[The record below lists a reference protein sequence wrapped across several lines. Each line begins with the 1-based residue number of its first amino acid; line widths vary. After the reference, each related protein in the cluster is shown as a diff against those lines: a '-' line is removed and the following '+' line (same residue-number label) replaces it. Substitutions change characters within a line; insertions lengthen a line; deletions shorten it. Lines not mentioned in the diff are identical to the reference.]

1 MHKKQ
6 ILISGSSGFVGK
18 NLVTYLEAK
27 DYALTR
33 LNLRDEHWE
42 TTLDKRSFKSYIH
55 LAGIAHDLSK
65 KKEESLYYEV
75 NCELTKQLY
84 KCFLKD
90 DKADLFIFFS
100 SVKAVSDQPNSI
112 VTEEMQPAPKTV
124 YGKSKLQAEQYI
136 LQHLHQDKTV
146 IILRPCMIHGP
157 GNKGNLNSLI
167 KLVKLNIPWMFAAFQ
182 NKRSYLS
189 LENACYIID
198 RIITKKEIKSGIYN
212 MADDVS
218 LSTNTLIQL
227 IAEALGEKPR
237 LWKLP
242 KWMINS
248 ASRLGDLLQLPVN
261 SQVLNKVTGT
271 YEVSNQK
278 IKNELGI
285 KNLPISAEKGLIH
298 TITSY
303 DHD

>member
-1 MHKKQ
+1 MN
-6 ILISGSSGFVGK
+6 ILITGSTGFVGK
-18 NLVTYLEAK
+18 NLLRYLEAK

-33 LNLRDEHWE
+33 LNLRNEHWE
-42 TTLDKRSFKSYIH
+42 TTLDKRSFTSYIH

-65 KKEESLYYEV
+65 KNEDSLYYEV
-75 NCELTKQLY
+75 NYELTKQLY
-84 KCFLKD
+84 SCFLKD
-90 DKADLFIFFS
+90 DEADLFIFFS
-100 SVKAVSDQPNSI
+100 SVKAVSDEPESI

-136 LQHLHQDKTV
+136 MQHLPQDKTV

-167 KLVKLNIPWMFAAFQ
+167 KLVKLNLPWVFAAFQ
-182 NKRSYLS
+182 NKRSFLS
-189 LENACYIID
+189 VENACYMID
-198 RIITKKEIKSGIYN
+198 RILTKKQMTSGIYN
-212 MADDVS
+212 MADDMS
-218 LSTNTLIQL
+218 LSTNTFIKL
-227 IAEALGEKPR
+227 IAEALGKQPK
-237 LWKLP
+237 LWKVP
-242 KWMINS
+242 KWMISS
-248 ASRLGDLLQLPVN
+248 ASRLGDVLQLPVN

-285 KNLPISAEKGLIH
+285 KHLPVSAKAGLIH

-303 DHD
+303 KND